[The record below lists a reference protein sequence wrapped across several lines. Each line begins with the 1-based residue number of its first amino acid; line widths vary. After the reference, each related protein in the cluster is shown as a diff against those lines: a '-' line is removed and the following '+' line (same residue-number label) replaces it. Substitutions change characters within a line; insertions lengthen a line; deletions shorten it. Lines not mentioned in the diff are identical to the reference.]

1 VACLNSAAIAMLIGL
16 YSGMVPRI
24 QYVIADFHHFAIL
37 GNVYLYCGLAIST
50 LVSWPLPLLHGR
62 KLYTV
67 AGFALAL
74 CLQIPQGIAV
84 TKYRTP
90 DDLVW
95 RTLLI
100 LSRALTGFVLGFT
113 NVNVLAT
120 LLDLFGASLQSRH
133 PHGETPDPYDVRRHG
148 GGMGMWLAA
157 WSWCS
162 TGAIGLGFA
171 IGAFIV
177 DDASVDWGFWITLV
191 ALLVVLLL
199 NLITP
204 ETRRAAFRRT
214 MAEFVCDTGSFSRV
228 TRGEVKMHL
237 DETGPFWWAEEIE
250 SGLRLCWRMLLQPG
264 FLVLATYA
272 AWVYAEFTLILM
284 VSGSQQSE
292 MRLTVSSFSGHCAL
306 GTITSNPSGWDSVLY
321 HWQ

>member
-1 VACLNSAAIAMLIGL
+1 MLIGL

-37 GNVYLYCGLAIST
+37 GNVFLYCGFAIST
-50 LVSWPLPLLHGR
+50 LILWPLPLLHGR

-67 AGFALAL
+67 VGFALAL
-74 CLQIPQGIAV
+74 CSQIPQGFAV
-84 TKYRTP
+84 TRYRMP
-90 DDLVW
+90 DDLLW
-95 RTLLI
+95 RTLLSV
-100 LSRALTGFVLGFT
+100 SRALTGFVLGFT
-113 NVNVLAT
+113 NVNILAT
-120 LLDLFGASLQSRH
+120 LLDLFGASLQSHH
-133 PHGETPDPYDVRRHG
+133 PHGETPDPYDARRHG

-177 DDASVDWGFWITLV
+177 DGASVDWGFWITLII
-191 ALLVVLLL
+191 LLVILLL

-214 MAEFVCDTGSFSRV
+214 MAEFVGDTGHFSRV

-237 DETGPFWWAEEIE
+237 DETGPYWWAEEVE
-250 SGLRLCWRMLLQPG
+250 SGLRLCWRMIRQPG
-264 FLVLATYA
+264 FLVLAIYA
-272 AWVYAEFTLILM
+272 AWVYAQFTLILM
-284 VSGSQQSE
+284 VRGPQLSE
-292 MRLTVSSFSGHCAL
+292 MRLTVNSFSERCAP
-306 GTITSNPSGWDSVLY
+306 GTIASNLFG
-321 HWQ
+321 